1 MSELKLISPLLDG
14 FAMGPPISSRQGVR
28 CCPAMKR
35 DSDNKYI
42 VKIISVPTSPSQL
55 DALLIAGAYRDQAEV
70 AEHFK
75 SLAESLTEEAELL
88 RKLAD
93 QGGFLSYDAHQI
105 VPMEDGK
112 TGYLI
117 YLISPYKRSLEKCM
131 RRDPD
136 AIRNDALKLGMDLCS
151 ALAICRQQGSIYT
164 SLKPTN
170 VFLCDDDVYRIGDL
184 GFVPLESVKYA
195 SLPSRSRS
203 SYCPPE
209 VLDPTLPLNE
219 TVDTYSLG
227 MLLYQVCND
236 GKLPDAPNESG
247 QLPPMPV
254 HADEKLWGIILKAI
268 SPDPKDR
275 WADPIE
281 MGNALAAL
289 IPEDP
294 VPPSPGDKRSTL
306 TDTAT
311 HVFSTAAVAAAM
323 ASGVSSASETPS
335 FAQGSA
341 TAMSDTRVLSRD
353 AIHGASSQTRVFS
366 SQEVMDAIS
375 ASAQPDLTSRDTRP
389 MQFIDH
395 QPDGTASAALSR
407 ETKVMSPIAGAP
419 AAAKD
424 PVMAAPSYM
433 GYDDDDDDYDEDDPD
448 DEEDITRSI
457 PVKRSRTRRSGGKG
471 WIVWLIVLA
480 LLGGIGYGAYY
491 YYSNYYLQ
499 TIDSMVIDGFHDQ
512 LTVTVVTDIDEQLLS
527 ISCTDTY
534 GNSTRQKLTA
544 GKAEFTGLLPNSQY
558 KLSLEIEGF
567 HQLVGKT
574 SDVFNTES
582 RTEIVSFTGVA
593 GSEDGS
599 VMLNF
604 TVDGPEP
611 DAWILTYWA
620 DGVEPLTEEFTGHSI
635 TVRDLAFPKLY
646 TFQLSPSE
654 DIYLIGQTTMEF
666 SSTQLILAKDLTI
679 TACDNNEMT
688 VRWDVPTDTDVESW
702 TVRCY
707 SDGGYDQTLETTDNK
722 AVFQQIDPGY
732 VHYVEVTAEGMTQCV
747 RTSITADPITITSL
761 KVDESDLSK
770 LTVTWDHS
778 GEAPDGGWLLMYS
791 LDGTNTQSV
800 VKCSGPRAEISP
812 RIHGAE
818 YRFIIQAADSTSI
831 FGNYHT
837 YLCPEAEAYREHSFE
852 PDKTTA
858 YLLVTPDKKNWTNS
872 DVSKDDYRDSFQV
885 GENIS
890 ILLFCDSRFYIP
902 SEELSILYVIR
913 NEEGQ
918 VISNLVSRQAH
929 DWHDLWV
936 AHNTSYGE
944 LDLTTIPTEIG
955 KYTISIYFNDLF
967 IASADFSII
976 E

>member
-14 FAMGPPISSRQGVR
+14 FAMGPPISSHQGVR

-42 VKIISVPTSPSQL
+42 VKIISVPASPSQL

-70 AEHFK
+70 AEHFR
-75 SLAESLTEEAELL
+75 SLAESLAEEADVL
-88 RKLAD
+88 RKVSDLE
-93 QGGFLSYDAHQI
+93 GFLPYDGHQI

-131 RRDPD
+131 RRIPE
-136 AIRNDALKLGMDLCS
+136 AIRKDAVKLGIDLCRALS
-151 ALAICRQQGSIYT
+151 ACRQQGFLYT

-170 VFLCDDDVYRIGDL
+170 VFLCDDKVYRIGDL
-184 GFVPLESVKYA
+184 GFVPLDSVMYA

-203 SYCPPE
+203 PYCPPE
-209 VLDPTLPLNE
+209 VLDPTMPLNG
-219 TVDTYSLG
+219 TLDTYALG
-227 MLLYQVCND
+227 MILYQVCND
-236 GKLPDAPNESG
+236 GKLPDASHEPG
-247 QLPPMPV
+247 LPFPSPV
-254 HADEKLWGIILKAI
+254 HGDEKLVSIIMKAI
-268 SPDPKDR
+268 APDPKDR
-275 WADPIE
+275 WADPSE
-281 MGNALAAL
+281 MGNALAAC
-289 IPEDP
+289 IPEDAVRP
-294 VPPSPGDKRSTL
+294 YVPAAARSTL
-306 TDTAT
+306 TDSAT
-311 HVFSTAAVAAAM
+311 HVFSTAAVAAAIESGKNTV
-323 ASGVSSASETPS
+323 AS
-335 FAQGSA
+335 
-341 TAMSDTRVLSRD
+341 MSDTRILSRD
-353 AIHGASSQTRVFS
+353 AVKEASSQTRVFS
-366 SQEVMDAIS
+366 TQEVMEAMS
-375 ASAQPDLTSRDTRP
+375 ASTQPGLSSQDTRP

-395 QPDGTASAALSR
+395 QPDAASSAALSQ
-407 ETKVMSPIAGAP
+407 ETRVMSPVATT
-419 AAAKD
+419 
-424 PVMAAPSYM
+424 PVAVTESASVAPSYM
-433 GYDDDDDDYDEDDPD
+433 EYDDEDDEDDYDDDNDVV
-448 DEEDITRSI
+448 RSI
-457 PVKRSRTRRSGGKG
+457 PVQKTRVKKSGSKA

-491 YYSNYYLQ
+491 YYTNYYLQ
-499 TIDSMVIDGFHDQ
+499 TIDSMVINGFHDQ

-534 GNSTRQKLTA
+534 GNSTKRKLTG
-544 GKAEFTGLLPNSQY
+544 GKAEFTDLLPNSQY

-582 RTEIVSFTGVA
+582 RTEIISFTGVA

-620 DGVEPLTEEFTGHSI
+620 DGEDPLTEEFTGHAI

-666 SSTQLILAKDLTI
+666 SSTALVLAKDLTI

-688 VRWDVPTDTDVESW
+688 VRWDLPAGVEVESW

-732 VHYVEVTAEGMTQCV
+732 VHYVEVTAKGMTQCV

-761 KVDESDLSK
+761 KVDESDSSK

-800 VKCSGPRAEISP
+800 VKCSGPSAEISP

-831 FGNYHT
+831 FGNHHT
-837 YLCPEAEAYREHSFE
+837 YLCPEPEAYREHSFE

-872 DVSKDDYRDSFQV
+872 DVSKDDYRDSFQI
-885 GENIS
+885 GEKIS

-918 VISNLVSRQAH
+918 VISNLVSRQAN

-944 LDLTTIPTEIG
+944 LDLTTIPTEVG

-967 IASADFSII
+967 IASAAFSIT